1 MVRAGREGD
10 KLDVADPELELV
22 VGLPVGAVVV
32 AAVGRVLGVGQ
43 GEGGGAE
50 EGENDEGL
58 HSCGEF

>member
-1 MVRAGREGD
+1 MED
-10 KLDVADPELELV
+10 KLDVADPELKLV

-50 EGENDEGL
+50 EGEDEEGL
-58 HSCGEF
+58 HGCGEF